1 MIKYTQEFFQ
11 LPFIHDMSVVIFTP
25 TMYSKQCLS
34 SHHSIVYSL
43 NNSRSGVNQL
53 QKRPSASLLNK
64 LAASRNIYHPGTYTD
79 NGGMSHLN
87 ESTALGGLLGDSDS
101 VVLIGLATA
110 GLAVVF
116 RLELAGEERGADG
129 VDAAGGRRA

>member
-1 MIKYTQEFFQ
+1 MDQI
-11 LPFIHDMSVVIFTP
+11 
-25 TMYSKQCLS
+25 
-34 SHHSIVYSL
+34 
-43 NNSRSGVNQL
+43 
-53 QKRPSASLLNK
+53 SA
-64 LAASRNIYHPGTYTD
+64 YTD

-101 VVLIGLATA
+101 VVLVGLATA